1 MKLEELGERS
11 LIERIV
17 RAFPIDPAL
26 VSAGAGEDDCAVLD
40 LSSMQNGYRY
50 LLVTTDTLQES
61 THFPRGMT
69 PFQKGWSAVAVN
81 LSDIAA
87 MGGSPFAFVLALGI
101 PAGTEAFF
109 IDDLVA
115 GIAACASAFET
126 AVVGGDITRSTELI
140 LTGTCLGLTS
150 KPLKRS
156 GARVGD
162 VVCVTGSLGNAALAL
177 KLLNGE
183 LHVSEQLEPAAK
195 WALFQP
201 QPRIREGFTIAH
213 SGVATAMIDIS
224 DGLALSIA
232 EIAKMSGVGAE
243 LFAERIPVLSEELRY
258 DEQLK
263 LSPQERTELA
273 LYYGGD
279 YELLFTLDPR
289 VLEDAALL
297 SKLKQEVGLSVI
309 GTIVPP
315 EEGLSIRTGD
325 DQERLELKGYQ
336 HF

>member
-1 MKLEELGERS
+1 MKLEELGERG
-11 LIERIV
+11 LIARIV
-17 RAFPIDPAL
+17 RSFQVDPAL
-26 VSAGAGEDDCAVLD
+26 VSEGAGEDDCAVID
-40 LSSMQNGYRY
+40 LASVKNGYRY

-87 MGGSPFAFVLALGI
+87 MGGFPFAFVIALGI
-101 PAGTEAFF
+101 PAGTEASF

-115 GIAACASAFET
+115 GIEACASAFDT

-150 KPLKRS
+150 NPLKRS

-162 VVCVTGSLGNAALAL
+162 VLCVTGSLGNAAFAL
-177 KLLNGE
+177 KLLKGE
-183 LHVSEQLEPAAK
+183 LHVSEQLEAAAK
-195 WALFQP
+195 AALFQP

-213 SGVATAMIDIS
+213 SGVATSMIDIS

-232 EIAKMSGVGAE
+232 EIAKGSGVGAE
-243 LFAERIPVLSEELRY
+243 LFEEMIPVLSEELRY
-258 DEQLK
+258 DEQLT

-279 YELLFTLDPR
+279 YELLFTLDR
-289 VLEDAALL
+289 HVLEDAVMM
-297 SKLKQEVGLSVI
+297 SKLKQDVDMSVI

-315 EEGLSIRTGD
+315 GEGISLRTGGRK
-325 DQERLELKGYQ
+325 ERLEITGYQ

>member
-1 MKLEELGERS
+1 MKLEELGERA

-17 RAFPIDPAL
+17 RSFQVDPAL
-26 VSAGAGEDDCAVLD
+26 VSEGAGEDDCAVID
-40 LSSMQNGYRY
+40 LASVKNGYRY

-61 THFPRGMT
+61 THFPRGMA

-87 MGGSPFAFVLALGI
+87 MGGSPFAFVIALGI
-101 PAGTEAFF
+101 PAETEASF

-115 GIAACASAFET
+115 GIEACASAFQT
-126 AVVGGDITRSTELI
+126 AVVGGDITRSSELI

-150 KPLKRS
+150 NPLKRS

-162 VVCVTGSLGNAALAL
+162 VLCVTGSLGNAALAL
-177 KLLNGE
+177 KLLNDE
-183 LHVSEQLEPAAK
+183 LHVSEQLEAVAK
-195 WALFQP
+195 AALFQP

-213 SGVATAMIDIS
+213 SGVATSMIDIS

-232 EIAKMSGVGAE
+232 EIAKGSSVGAE
-243 LFAERIPVLSEELRY
+243 LFEEMIPVLSEELRY
-258 DEQLK
+258 DEQLN

-279 YELLFTLDPR
+279 YELLFTIDPSA
-289 VLEDAALL
+289 LE
-297 SKLKQEVGLSVI
+297 SEPVMQKLKSEVNMSVI
-309 GTIVPP
+309 GTIVPA
-315 EEGLSIRTGD
+315 EQGLFIQRGGRR
-325 DQERLELKGYQ
+325 EKLEIKGYQ

>member
-1 MKLEELGERS
+1 MKLEELGERG
-11 LIERIV
+11 LIARIV
-17 RAFPIDPAL
+17 RSFQVDPAL
-26 VSAGAGEDDCAVLD
+26 VPEGAGEDDCAVID
-40 LSSMQNGYRY
+40 LASVKNGYRY

-87 MGGSPFAFVLALGI
+87 MGGSPFAFLIALGI
-101 PAGTEAFF
+101 PAETEASF

-115 GIAACASAFET
+115 GIEACASTFQT

-150 KPLKRS
+150 NPLKRS

-177 KLLNGE
+177 KLLNDE
-183 LHVSEQLEPAAK
+183 LHVSEQLEAVAK
-195 WALFQP
+195 AALFQP

-213 SGVATAMIDIS
+213 SGVATSMIDIS

-232 EIAKMSGVGAE
+232 EIAKGSSVGVE
-243 LFAERIPVLSEELRY
+243 LFEETIPVLSEELRY

-279 YELLFTLDPR
+279 YELLFTLDRR
-289 VLEDAALL
+289 VLEDAAMM
-297 SKLKQEVGLSVI
+297 SKLKQEVHMSVI

-315 EEGLSIRTGD
+315 EEGISLRTGEGK
-325 DQERLELKGYQ
+325 ERLELRGYQ

>member
-1 MKLEELGERS
+1 MKLEELGERA

-17 RAFPIDPAL
+17 RSFQVDPEL

-40 LSSMQNGYRY
+40 LARVKNGYQY

-69 PFQKGWSAVAVN
+69 PFEKGWSAVAVN

-87 MGGSPFAFVLALGI
+87 MGGFPFAFVIALGI
-101 PAGTEAFF
+101 PANIEASF
-109 IDDLVA
+109 IDELVA
-115 GIAACASAFET
+115 GIEACSSAFDT
-126 AVVGGDITRSTELI
+126 AVVGGDLTRSSELI

-150 KPLKRS
+150 NPLKRS

-162 VVCVTGSLGNAALAL
+162 LLCVTGSLGNAALAL

-183 LHVSEQLEPAAK
+183 LHVSDQREAVVKA
-195 WALFQP
+195 ALFQP
-201 QPRIREGFTIAH
+201 QPRVREGFTIAH

-232 EIAKMSGVGAE
+232 EIAKGSSVGAA

-258 DEQLK
+258 DEQLI
-263 LSPQERTELA
+263 LSPDERTELA

-279 YELLFTLDPR
+279 YELLFTLDR
-289 VLEDAALL
+289 HVLEDAALM
-297 SKLKQEVGLSVI
+297 SKLKQEVHMSVI

-315 EEGLSIRTGD
+315 EEGISLRTGEGK
-325 DQERLELKGYQ
+325 ERLEIKGYQ